1 MARYILRR
9 LLQAIPLLL
18 LVSVISFIIMQLAP
32 GGPMAV
38 YLMNPKVTAADIAR
52 LEHLYGLD
60 QPLYVQ
66 YIKWLWAMLHG
77 NLGFS
82 YKTGQPVLAMILSRL
97 PNTIELMFVAFV
109 LAVVVAIPA
118 GIFSAVRRYTA
129 ADHAVTVFTFLGFA
143 IPSFWF
149 GLMLQLLFAVQLG
162 WLPSAGM
169 MTIGEP
175 FSLLDR
181 IRHLIMP
188 AFMLGLLSMAGWTRY
203 MRSSMLDV
211 LHEDYI
217 RTARAKGLPER
228 VVHWKHAVRNSLIP
242 VITIMGLEIPSW
254 FSGAVITET
263 VFAWPGMGR
272 LYLDSVFSRDY
283 PVLMGAVML
292 TTVMVV
298 VGNLVADV
306 LYGVLDP
313 RIRYE

>member
-18 LVSVISFIIMQLAP
+18 LVSIISFFIMQLTP
-32 GGPMAV
+32 GGPMAM

-60 QPLYVQ
+60 QPIYVQ
-66 YIKWLWAMLHG
+66 YFKWLWALLHG

-97 PNTIELMFVAFV
+97 PNTLELMIAAFI
-109 LAVVVAIPA
+109 LAVAVAIPA
-118 GIFSAVRRYTA
+118 GIFSAVRRYTFG
-129 ADHAVTVFTFLGFA
+129 DHVVTVFTFMGVA

-149 GLMLQLLFAVQLG
+149 GLMLQLLFSVQLG

-169 MTIGEP
+169 MTIGAP

-181 IRHLIMP
+181 IRHLILP

-203 MRSSMLDV
+203 MRSSMLDA
-211 LHEDYI
+211 LSEDYI
-217 RTARAKGLPER
+217 RTARAKGLAER
-228 VVHWKHAVRNSLIP
+228 VVNWKHAVKNALIP

-254 FSGAVITET
+254 FAGAVITET

-272 LYLDSVFSRDY
+272 LYWDSVGSRDY
-283 PVLMGAVML
+283 PVLMGALML
-292 TTVMVV
+292 TTFMVV

-306 LYGVLDP
+306 LYGIVDP
-313 RIRYE
+313 RIRYD